1 MKSIR
6 SFHLT
11 GKDEFDMYAF
21 NGENFRNKKTST
33 FLHLPSR
40 SKRQDE
46 SVYCPYYAFQ
56 FIDLSEMTLLLEK
69 EDQLSRESRRLQMV
83 SVSDGNDK

>member
-21 NGENFRNKKTST
+21 NGENFRNKNASS
-33 FLHLPSR
+33 FLQLPSR
-40 SKRQDE
+40 SKRQE
-46 SVYCPYYAFQ
+46 EKVHCPYYAFQ

-69 EDQLSRESRRLQMV
+69 EFQLSRESRRLQKV
-83 SVSDGNDK
+83 CGWYK